1 MTILCRPIPN
11 SGTGAM
17 RAHKGMAMAKSID
30 FEVGLD
36 QFLVLSD
43 LRLYINFSVP
53 QLPIS
58 EGRIKLPTFRS
69 YG

>member
-1 MTILCRPIPN
+1 M
-11 SGTGAM
+11 GAR
-17 RAHKGMAMAKSID
+17 RAHKSMAMAKSID

-36 QFLVLSD
+36 QILVLSD
-43 LRLYINFSVP
+43 LGLYINFSVP

-58 EGRIKLPTFRS
+58 KGRIKLPTFQS